1 MKNKFLLRNSI
12 LVALLLIASINNSYS
27 QQLLTN
33 GAANKSFIDAN
44 WKLGVQMWTFRLF
57 TQEEALAKT
66 ETAGI
71 TYIEAYPGQLL
82 DNTSKEAFG
91 FNMPAAERKKL
102 KENDAQ

>member
-44 WKLGVQMWTFRLF
+44 WKLGANVDLSVVYTRGSF
-57 TQEEALAKT
+57 
-66 ETAGI
+66 
-71 TYIEAYPGQLL
+71 
-82 DNTSKEAFG
+82 SK
-91 FNMPAAERKKL
+91 N
-102 KENDAQ
+102 